1 MLPTNLDMDVLRSL
15 VVANDL
21 GGFVKAAARLGR
33 TQSAISLQM
42 KKLEDQVGQTIF
54 RKSGRGVALTDTGDV
69 LLGYARRIL
78 ALNDEAVAATR
89 GVAVAGAV
97 RLGLPQDLAEHWLP
111 KVLGPFHRT
120 HPHIH
125 FEAVVGRSRDLREQ
139 VVQGAVDIALTFGEI
154 GRPQDDPETLAYLPL
169 TWVGPRDFVADH
181 REPLPLALLDA
192 PCMFRNF
199 GISSLD
205 AAGLPWRIAFT
216 SPSLAGLWGA
226 VEAGLGVTIRTGL
239 GVPESLELLDERA
252 NLPPLA
258 ASAPLSLHLTP
269 NVRSEA
275 IERLQ
280 TVLLE
285 ALSSHLP
292 AGSRVGPALQDR
304 PAFEPHLSLEPMR
317 KRTTAVAAE

>member
-21 GGFVKAAARLGR
+21 GGFVKAAGRLGR

-42 KKLEDQVGQTIF
+42 KKLEEQIGQTIF
-54 RKSGRGVALTDTGDV
+54 RKNGRGVVLTDTGDV

-89 GVAVAGAV
+89 GVAVAGTV

-120 HPHIH
+120 HPHIY
-125 FEAVVGRSRDLREQ
+125 FEAIVGRSRDLREQ
-139 VVQGAVDIALTFGEI
+139 VVQGGVDIALTFGEI
-154 GRPQDDPETLAYLPL
+154 GRPYDDAETLAHLPL
-169 TWVGPRDFVADH
+169 VWVGPHDFVAEPE
-181 REPLPLALLDA
+181 RPLPLALLDA

-199 GISSLD
+199 GIGALD
-205 AAGLPWRIAFT
+205 AAGMAWRIAFT

-239 GVPESLELLDERA
+239 GMPETLSVLDERS

-258 ASAPLSLHLTP
+258 GTAPLSLHVAP
-269 NVRSEA
+269 NGRSEA
-275 IERLQ
+275 IGRLQ
-280 TVLLE
+280 ALL
-285 ALSSHLP
+285 LDSLPQHLP
-292 AGSRVGPALQDR
+292 TGARLGPALQ
-304 PAFEPHLSLEPMR
+304 
-317 KRTTAVAAE
+317 KRATARQSADAAEMHIAAE

>member
-42 KKLEDQVGQTIF
+42 KKLEDQIGQTIF
-54 RKSGRGVALTDTGDV
+54 RKNGRGVALTDTGDV

-78 ALNDEAVAATR
+78 ALNDEAMAATR
-89 GVAVAGAV
+89 GVAVPGAI

-120 HPHIH
+120 HPHIY

-139 VVQGAVDIALTFGEI
+139 VVQGGVDIALTFGEI
-154 GRPQDDPETLAYLPL
+154 GQSRDDPETLAYLPL
-169 TWVGPRDFVADH
+169 AWVGPRDFVADDDA
-181 REPLPLALLDA
+181 PLPLALLDA

-199 GISSLD
+199 GIGALD
-205 AAGLPWRIAFT
+205 AAGRPWRIAFT
-216 SPSLAGLWGA
+216 SPSLASLWGA

-239 GVPESLELLDERA
+239 GVPDSLDILGERA
-252 NLPPLA
+252 NLPPLRA
-258 ASAPLSLHLTP
+258 TAPLSLHLTP
-269 NVRSEA
+269 NGRGEA

-280 TVLLE
+280 SVLLE

-292 AGSRVGPALQDR
+292 AGARSGPALQER
-304 PAFEPHLSLEPMR
+304 QVHARLP
-317 KRTTAVAAE
+317 TTNPTPAVAAE

>member
-15 VVANDL
+15 VVATDL

-42 KKLEDQVGQTIF
+42 KKLEDQIGQTIF
-54 RKSGRGVALTDTGDV
+54 RKNGRGVALTDTGDV

-89 GVAVAGAV
+89 GVAVAGMV

-120 HPHIH
+120 HPHIS
-125 FEAVVGRSRDLREQ
+125 FEAIVGRSRDLREQ
-139 VVQGAVDIALTFGEI
+139 VVQGGVDIALTFGEI
-154 GRPQDDPETLAYLPL
+154 GRSYDDPEALAHLPL
-169 TWVGPRDFVADH
+169 AWVGPRDFVVD
-181 REPLPLALLDA
+181 PDSPIPLALLDA

-199 GISSLD
+199 GIGALD
-205 AAGLPWRIAFT
+205 AAGRPWRIAFT

-226 VEAGLGVTIRTGL
+226 VEAGLGVTIRTSL
-239 GVPESLELLDERA
+239 GMPESLAALDERSG
-252 NLPPLA
+252 LPSLLGA
-258 ASAPLSLHLTP
+258 APLSLHLTP
-269 NVRSEA
+269 NSRSEA

-280 TVLLE
+280 SVLLDS
-285 ALSSHLP
+285 LPLHLP
-292 AGSRVGPALQDR
+292 KGARLGPALQER
-304 PAFEPHLSLEPMR
+304 CASRRASE
-317 KRTTAVAAE
+317 TAKIQTPIAAE